1 MKYNYQARTK
11 EGEIVAGTIEASSR
25 EAAINIL
32 QKHGFYITYLKVA
45 KPPFY
50 AREVKI
56 FQKTS
61 LKDVVLFSRQLSIMF
76 SSKISLVESLNTIAI
91 QTTNLEFREIILDIS
106 KEVEGGS
113 PFSKALSRQPQIF
126 SPFYIAMVKSGEM
139 AGKLS
144 ESLNYLADHLER
156 EYHLNSRIQGAMIY
170 PALVALV
177 ILAVLFAMMFY
188 VVPELTKIFEET
200 SQDLP
205 LVTQLVIK
213 LSSFLR
219 KWGIFSF
226 AFFVISVI
234 FFQKYIKTSEGKK
247 NFDRISLRLP
257 LIGSSLK
264 MVYLS
269 RFAENLSTLISGGIP
284 VAQALETSGE
294 IVGNT
299 VYKDVI
305 FLTRDEVRKGENIS
319 SVLQEYPEIFPPV
332 FSQMTLV
339 GEKTGTL
346 DKTLLNLV
354 NFYQKEVDRNI
365 DNLLSIL
372 EPLLIVFLGL
382 SVAGLMMSVLL
393 PIYKMAAF

>member
-45 KPPFY
+45 RPPFY

-76 SSKISLVESLNTIAI
+76 SSKISLVESLNTIAV

>member
-1 MKYNYQARTK
+1 M
-11 EGEIVAGTIEASSR
+11 AGTIEASSK

-32 QKHGFYITYLKVA
+32 QKHEFYITYLEIA
-45 KPPFY
+45 KPPVY
-50 AREVKI
+50 AQQIKI

-61 LKDVVLFSRQLSIMF
+61 LKDIVLFSRQLSIMF
-76 SSKISLVESLNTIAI
+76 SAKVSLIEALDTIAV
-91 QTTNLEFREIILDIS
+91 QTKNLEFREKILDIS

-113 PFSKALSRQPQIF
+113 PFSKALSRHPQNF
-126 SPFYIAMVKSGEM
+126 SPFYIAMVKSGES

-156 EYHLNSRIQGAMIY
+156 EYHLNSRIRGAMLY
-170 PALVALV
+170 PAIVVLV
-177 ILAVLFAMMFY
+177 ILVVLFVMMFY
-188 VVPELTKIFEET
+188 VIPQLTKVFEET
-200 SQDLP
+200 GQALP

-213 LSSFLR
+213 LSNFLR
-219 KWGIFSF
+219 KLGVFLF
-226 AFFVISVI
+226 AFFVILVI
-234 FFQKYIKTSEGKK
+234 FFQRYIKTSEGKK
-247 NFDRISLRLP
+247 NLDKISLRVP

-264 MVYLS
+264 IVYLS

-299 VYKDVI
+299 VYKEII
-305 FLTRDEVRKGENIS
+305 FLARDEVRKGENIS
-319 SVLQEYPEIFPPV
+319 SILQEYPEIFPPV

-354 NFYQKEVDRNI
+354 DFYQKEVDRNI
-365 DNLLSIL
+365 DNLLSVL

-382 SVAGLMMSVLL
+382 IVAGLMLSVLL
-393 PIYKMAAF
+393 PLYKMAAF

>member
-1 MKYNYQARTK
+1 
-11 EGEIVAGTIEASSR
+11 VAGTIEASSK

-32 QKHGFYITYLKVA
+32 QKHEFYITYLEIA
-45 KPPFY
+45 KPPVY
-50 AREVKI
+50 AQQIKI

-61 LKDVVLFSRQLSIMF
+61 LKDIVLFSRQLSIMF
-76 SSKISLVESLNTIAI
+76 SAKVSLIEALDTIAV
-91 QTTNLEFREIILDIS
+91 QTKNLEFREKILDIS

-113 PFSKALSRQPQIF
+113 PFSKALSRHPQNF
-126 SPFYIAMVKSGEM
+126 SPFYIAMVKSGES

-156 EYHLNSRIQGAMIY
+156 EYHLNSRIRGAMLY
-170 PALVALV
+170 PAIVVLV
-177 ILAVLFAMMFY
+177 ILVVLFVMMFY
-188 VVPELTKIFEET
+188 VIPQLTKVFEET
-200 SQDLP
+200 GQALP

-213 LSSFLR
+213 LSNFLR
-219 KWGIFSF
+219 KLGVFLF
-226 AFFVISVI
+226 AFFVILVI
-234 FFQKYIKTSEGKK
+234 FFQRYIKTSEGKK
-247 NFDRISLRLP
+247 NLDKISLRVP

-264 MVYLS
+264 IVYLS

-299 VYKDVI
+299 VYKEII
-305 FLTRDEVRKGENIS
+305 FLARDEVRKGENIS
-319 SVLQEYPEIFPPV
+319 SILQEYPEIFPPV

-354 NFYQKEVDRNI
+354 DFYQKEVDRNI
-365 DNLLSIL
+365 DNLLSVL

-382 SVAGLMMSVLL
+382 IVAGLMLSVLL
-393 PIYKMAAF
+393 PLYKMAAF

>member
-1 MKYNYQARTK
+1 MKFNYQARTK
-11 EGEIVAGTIEASSR
+11 EGEIVAGTIEASSK
-25 EAAINIL
+25 EAALNIL
-32 QKHGFYITYLKVA
+32 QKHGFYITYLEIA
-45 KPPFY
+45 KPPVY

-56 FQKTS
+56 FQKIS
-61 LKDVVLFSRQLSIMF
+61 LKDIVLFSRQLSIMF
-76 SSKISLVESLNTIAI
+76 TSKVSLVESLNTIAL
-91 QTTNLEFREIILDIS
+91 QTKNLEFRERILAIS
-106 KEVEGGS
+106 EEVEGGS
-113 PFSKALSRQPQIF
+113 PFSKALSKHSQIF
-126 SPFYIAMVKSGEM
+126 SPFYIAMVKSGET

-156 EYHLNSRIQGAMIY
+156 EYHLNSRIRGAMIY
-170 PALVALV
+170 PAVVVLV
-177 ILAVLFAMMFY
+177 IFVVLLVMIFY
-188 VVPELTKIFEET
+188 VIPHLSKILEET
-200 SQDLP
+200 GQALP
-205 LVTQLVIK
+205 LITQLIIK
-213 LSSFLR
+213 FSLFLR
-219 KWGIFSF
+219 KWGVFLF
-226 AFFVISVI
+226 VFFVILIISL
-234 FFQKYIKTSEGKK
+234 QRYIKTPEGKK
-247 NFDRISLRLP
+247 NFDKISLKLP

-299 VYKDVI
+299 VYKEII
-305 FLTRDEVRKGENIS
+305 FLARDEVRKGENIS

-354 NFYQKEVDRNI
+354 NFYQREVDITI

-372 EPLLIVFLGL
+372 EPVLIVFLGL
-382 SVAGLMMSVLL
+382 IVAGLMVSVLL

>member
-1 MKYNYQARTK
+1 MKFNYQARTK
-11 EGEIVAGTIEASSR
+11 EGEIVAGTIEASSK
-25 EAAINIL
+25 EAALNIL
-32 QKHGFYITYLKVA
+32 QKHGFYITYLEIA
-45 KPPFY
+45 KPPVF

-56 FQKTS
+56 FQKIS
-61 LKDVVLFSRQLSIMF
+61 LKDIVLFSRQLSIMF
-76 SSKISLVESLNTIAI
+76 ASKVSLVESLNTIAV
-91 QTTNLEFREIILDIS
+91 QTKNLEFRERILAIS
-106 KEVEGGS
+106 EEVEGGS
-113 PFSKALSRQPQIF
+113 PFSKALSKHSQIF
-126 SPFYIAMVKSGEM
+126 SPFYIAMVKSGET

-156 EYHLNSRIQGAMIY
+156 EYHLNSRIRGAMIY
-170 PALVALV
+170 PAVVVLV
-177 ILAVLFAMMFY
+177 IFVVLLVMIFY
-188 VVPELTKIFEET
+188 VIPHLSKILEET
-200 SQDLP
+200 GQALP
-205 LVTQLVIK
+205 LITQLIIK
-213 LSSFLR
+213 FSLFLR
-219 KWGIFSF
+219 KWGVFLF
-226 AFFVISVI
+226 VFFVILIISL
-234 FFQKYIKTSEGKK
+234 QRYIKTPEGKK
-247 NFDRISLRLP
+247 NFDKISLKLP

-299 VYKDVI
+299 VYKEII
-305 FLTRDEVRKGENIS
+305 FLARDEVRKGENIS

-354 NFYQKEVDRNI
+354 NFYQREVDITI

-372 EPLLIVFLGL
+372 EPVLIVFLGL
-382 SVAGLMMSVLL
+382 IVAGLMVSVLL